1 MPGTSAAPNAA
12 PNREA
17 LTQRRLNRLLN
28 APNRE
33 ALTQRR
39 LNRLLNARRY
49 LLVPASA
56 AAFADVPCSSHFL
69 DGRGIR
75 SAVAA
80 TDPACRVIWPFI
92 AKTIARLRR
101 RFR

>member
-1 MPGTSAAPNAA
+1 MPSTSAAPNAA

-28 APNRE
+28 AP
-33 ALTQRR
+33 
-39 LNRLLNARRY
+39 
-49 LLVPASA
+49 
-56 AAFADVPCSSHFL
+56 CSSHFL

-80 TDPACRVIWPFI
+80 TDPACRVIGPFI
-92 AKTIARLRR
+92 ARTFARLRR